1 MGIVMNGNSGTGSR
15 LEMRWHW
22 IVEAGK
28 SKHQGPQ
35 VALKWVAIASARSRL
50 SI

>member
-1 MGIVMNGNSGTGSR
+1 MGIVMNGESGTGSR

-28 SKHQGPQ
+28 SKRQCRQ
-35 VALKWVAIASARSRL
+35 LEMKWVAIASASSRL